1 MDDQIAQGV
10 LKMSRAGWMLSI
22 VGLCVGAFP
31 QNGMAQVAPETLL
44 RYTPKQSDVDYEI
57 PKPAEVAQC
66 KVEVERK
73 GKTSGYVLLGPA
85 GQVLRR
91 FTDADGNGDVDQW
104 SYFQHG
110 IEVYREFDSNQN
122 KKADQYR
129 WLNLGGSRWGID
141 ANEDGQI
148 EAWKTLSA
156 AEASRV
162 AIQAMVTGDTA
173 LLQSLM
179 ITEAELRALGVN
191 AGLAAKLVA
200 SATAAPGEVRSIVS
214 QSKVLSPKSKW
225 MRFDAQMPG
234 IIPADEGKA
243 NGDLLVYENAMVVV
257 EPGPALIQIG
267 EMIRVGDVWKLTKA
281 PTPIEGESVSITA
294 GGLLMQPL
302 MASAANDLVTAPSP
316 EIQKLIEELQKL
328 DQNQPQ
334 LGVAPAAQLA
344 VFNQKRAD
352 LLMKLVSL
360 AGSEDEKNQF
370 LKQCVDGLAAA
381 IQTDAYPEGLA
392 RLKQIEATLA
402 AGGKRNPVLP
412 FTIYR
417 RVMSDYSVAMKSA
430 TEADQR
436 SKVQESWLK
445 SLEEFVA
452 DYPQAEDVGE
462 ALLQIAVAAEFSGK
476 LDDAKSWYTKLAQGQ
491 PGTIQADKGRG
502 AIRRLEMKG
511 QPFSLAGS
519 SLTGGQINTA
529 AYRGKTLLVFYWAT
543 WCQPC
548 QQDLP
553 ALRALYQQYQSRGF
567 EVVGVCLDVPIGTQE
582 QQVAQLKQYLNANKV
597 PWPQM
602 YEPGGLDSSPAV
614 SYGIIS
620 LPTMFLIDDKGA
632 VVSRNSSVE
641 ELKSVLP
648 QLLSPKSAGRN

>member
-1 MDDQIAQGV
+1 MN
-10 LKMSRAGWMLSI
+10 RAGFGVCFIGICLWGIPS
-22 VGLCVGAFP
+22 VVS
-31 QNGMAQVAPETLL
+31 AQVTPEALL
-44 RYTPKQSDVDYEI
+44 RYTPKQVDIDIEI
-57 PKPAEVAQC
+57 PKAAEVAQC

-73 GKTSGYVLLGPA
+73 GKTSGYVLLGPS

-91 FTDADGNGDVDQW
+91 FMDADGNGDVDQW

-110 IEVYREFDSNQN
+110 IEVYREVDTNQN

-148 EAWKTLSA
+148 EAWKSLSA

-162 AIQAMVTGDTA
+162 AIQAMVTGDAA

-179 ITEAELRALGVN
+179 ITTADLRTLGVN
-191 AGLAAKLVA
+191 SGLAAKLVA
-200 SATAAPGEVRSIVS
+200 SAEAAPLEARAIVS
-214 QSKVLSPKSKW
+214 KSKVLSAKSKW

-234 IIPADEGKA
+234 VIPADEGKA
-243 NGDLLVYENAMVVV
+243 EGDLFVYENAMVVV

-267 EMIRVGDVWKLTKA
+267 EMIRVGEVWKLTKA
-281 PTPIEGESVSITA
+281 PAPIEGDSISITA
-294 GGLLMQPL
+294 GGLLMQPML
-302 MASAANDLVTAPSP
+302 ASAANDLVTAPSP
-316 EIQKLIEELQKL
+316 EIQKLIEDLQKL

-334 LGVAPAAQLA
+334 LGVATQSQLA
-344 VFNQKRAD
+344 AYNKSRAD
-352 LLMKLVSL
+352 MLMRLVSL
-360 AGSEDEKNQF
+360 AGTEDEKNQF
-370 LKQCVDGLAAA
+370 LKQCVDGIAAA
-381 IQTDAYPEGLA
+381 VQTDTFPEGLG
-392 RLKQIEATLA
+392 RLKQIEASLQQTGNRSA
-402 AGGKRNPVLP
+402 VLP
-412 FTIYR
+412 FVTYR
-417 RVMSDYSVAMKSA
+417 RIMSDYSVAMKAA

-436 SKVQESWLK
+436 AKVQENWLK
-445 SLEEFVA
+445 SLEEFVTENAGA
-452 DYPQAEDVGE
+452 DDVGE
-462 ALLQIAVAAEFSGK
+462 AMLQIAVAAEFSGK
-476 LDDAKSWYTKLAQGQ
+476 LDDAKGWYTKLVQ
-491 PGTIQADKGRG
+491 TKSVMTQADKARG
-502 AIRRLEMKG
+502 AIRRLDMKG
-511 QPFSLAGS
+511 KPFTLAGA

-567 EVVGVCLDVPIGTQE
+567 EVVGVCLDVPIGTPE
-582 QQVAQLKQYLNANKV
+582 QQAAQLKQYVTANKV

-602 YEPGGLDSSPAV
+602 YEPGGLDSAPAV

-620 LPTMFLIDDKGA
+620 LPTMFLVDDKGL

-648 QLLSPKSAGRN
+648 QLLTPKSAGRN

>member
-1 MDDQIAQGV
+1 M
-10 LKMSRAGWMLSI
+10 KCAGLGICGLS
-22 VGLCVGAFP
+22 LCLW
-31 QNGMAQVAPETLL
+31 GMPAVATAQVNPETLL
-44 RYTPKQSDVDYEI
+44 RYTPKQADVDYEI

-66 KVEVERK
+66 KVEVERN
-73 GKTSGYVLLGPA
+73 GKTSGYVLLGSA
-85 GQVLRR
+85 GQVMRR
-91 FTDADGNGDVDQW
+91 FMDADGNGDVDQW
-104 SYFQHG
+104 RYYQHG
-110 IEVYREFDSNQN
+110 IEVYREIDSNQN

-141 ANEDGQI
+141 SNEDGQI
-148 EAWKTLSA
+148 DAWKSLSA

-179 ITEAELRALGVN
+179 VTEADLRALGIN
-191 AGLAAKLVA
+191 ASLASKLTA
-200 SATAAPGEVRSIVS
+200 SAEAAPSEARSILAK
-214 QSKVLSPKSKW
+214 SKVLSAKSKW

-234 IIPADEGKA
+234 VIPADEGKA
-243 NGDLLVYENAMVVV
+243 QGDLFVYENAMVVV

-267 EMIRVGDVWKLTKA
+267 EMIRVGEVWKLTKA
-281 PTPIEGESVSITA
+281 PTPIEGDSVSITA

-302 MASAANDLVTAPSP
+302 LASAQNDLVTAPSP
-316 EIQKLIEELQKL
+316 EMQKLIEDLQKL

-334 LGVAPAAQLA
+334 LGTATPAQLSA
-344 VFNQKRAD
+344 YNQSRAD
-352 LLMKLVSL
+352 MLMKLLSL
-360 AGSEDEKNQF
+360 ASTEDEKNQF

-392 RLKQIEATLA
+392 RLKQIETSLNQ
-402 AGGKRNPVLP
+402 GGKRSAVLP
-412 FTIYR
+412 FVTYR
-417 RVMSDYSVAMKSA
+417 RIMSDYSIAMKNA

-436 SKVQESWLK
+436 SKIQETWLK

-452 DYPQAEDVGE
+452 ENPNADDTGE
-462 ALLQIAVAAEFSGK
+462 AMLQIAVAAEFSGK
-476 LDDAKSWYTKLAQGQ
+476 LDDAKGWYTKLSQLQSGSL
-491 PGTIQADKGRG
+491 QADKGRG

-511 QPFSLAGS
+511 KPFSLAGA
-519 SLTGGQINTA
+519 SLSGGQINTA

-582 QQVAQLKQYLNANKV
+582 QQAAQLKQYLTANKV

-602 YEPGGLDSSPAV
+602 YEPGGLDSAPAV

-620 LPTMFLIDDKGA
+620 LPTMFLIDDKGL

-648 QLLSPKSAGRN
+648 QLLVPKQAGRN

>member
-1 MDDQIAQGV
+1 
-10 LKMSRAGWMLSI
+10 
-22 VGLCVGAFP
+22 
-31 QNGMAQVAPETLL
+31 MAQITPEALL
-44 RYTPKQSDVDYEI
+44 RYTPKQLDIDYEI
-57 PKPAEVAQC
+57 PKPSEIAQC

-85 GQVLRR
+85 GQVMRR
-91 FTDADGNGDVDQW
+91 FMDADGNGDVDQW

-110 IEVYREFDSNQN
+110 IEVYREVDTTQN

-148 EAWKTLSA
+148 EAWKSLSA
-156 AEASRV
+156 SEASRV
-162 AIQAMVTGDTA
+162 AIQALVTGDAA

-179 ITEAELRALGVN
+179 ITDADLRTLGVN
-191 AGLAAKLVA
+191 SGLAAKLVA
-200 SATAAPGEVRSIVS
+200 SAEAAPLEARSIVS
-214 QSKVLSPKSKW
+214 KSKVLSAKSKW

-234 IIPADEGKA
+234 VIPIDEGKA
-243 NGDLLVYENAMVVV
+243 REDLYVYENAMVVV

-267 EMIRVGDVWKLTKA
+267 EMIRVGEVWKLTKA

-302 MASAANDLVTAPSP
+302 LTSAANDLVTAPSP

-334 LGVAPAAQLA
+334 LGVAPPAQLA
-344 VFNQKRAD
+344 AYNKSRAD
-352 LLMKLVSL
+352 MLLKLVSL
-360 AGSEDEKNQF
+360 AGSEEEKNQF

-381 IQTDAYPEGLA
+381 IQTDAYPEGLS
-392 RLKQIEATLA
+392 RLKQIEASVSSGSKTS
-402 AGGKRNPVLP
+402 PILP
-412 FTIYR
+412 FITYR
-417 RVMSDYSVAMKSA
+417 RIMSDYSVAMKDA

-436 SKVQESWLK
+436 AKVQEAWLK
-445 SLEEFVA
+445 SLEEFVNA
-452 DYPQAEDVGE
+452 HANAEDVGE
-462 ALLQIAVAAEFSGK
+462 AMLQIAVAAEFSGK
-476 LDDAKSWYTKLAQGQ
+476 LDDAKGWYTKLAQSKSVQ
-491 PGTIQADKGRG
+491 VQADKARG
-502 AIRRLEMKG
+502 SIRRLEMKG
-511 QPFSLAGS
+511 KPFSLAGA
-519 SLTGGQINTA
+519 SLTGGQINSA

-567 EVVGVCLDVPIGTQE
+567 EVVGVCLDVPIGTPE
-582 QQVAQLKQYLNANKV
+582 QQAAQLKQYVTANKV

-602 YEPGGLDSSPAV
+602 YEPGGLDSAPAV

-620 LPTMFLIDDKGA
+620 LPTMFLVDDKGL

-648 QLLSPKSAGRN
+648 QLLTPKSAGRN